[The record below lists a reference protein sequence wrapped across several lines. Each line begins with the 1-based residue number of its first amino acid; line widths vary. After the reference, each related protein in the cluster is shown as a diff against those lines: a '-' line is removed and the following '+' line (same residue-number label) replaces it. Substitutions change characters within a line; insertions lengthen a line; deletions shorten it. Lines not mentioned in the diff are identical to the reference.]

1 MLETITPSV
10 VKDALV
16 ARQKCVLQP
25 LEEACRKRSRQ
36 GGCTRRVHSA
46 YAPAPVCAAQ
56 DAVPHEHGAV
66 FGVIPSVCVQAGEAM
81 QMQYFFAFP
90 TSPQGFAG
98 LPGGSC

>member
-1 MLETITPSV
+1 MPLGVVPLTEVHTEPMLHMLDDES
-10 VKDALV
+10 
-16 ARQKCVLQP
+16 QNN
-25 LEEACRKRSRQ
+25 
-36 GGCTRRVHSA
+36 
-46 YAPAPVCAAQ
+46 PVCAAQ